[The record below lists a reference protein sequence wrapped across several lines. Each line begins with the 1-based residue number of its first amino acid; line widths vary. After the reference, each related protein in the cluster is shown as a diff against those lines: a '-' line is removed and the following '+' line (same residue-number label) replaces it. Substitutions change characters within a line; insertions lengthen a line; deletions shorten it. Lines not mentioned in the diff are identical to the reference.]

1 MKKTILFCVAL
12 AGLTAMSS
20 CGNKAA
26 TKLEN
31 AADSASYALG
41 VSNGARFGEALKSGM
56 YEQLKNIDPNDFMK
70 GLAAALKTDSTQR
83 SYEMGLSQ
91 GLYIKEM
98 LNNIKQGTGVEIDIP
113 TFVQAYKQAMDGDTT
128 LLISAMQSNSVLDAI
143 FRAAAEA
150 KEKEEL
156 ARLAETPEAK
166 ENLAKGEAFLAEKAK
181 EEGMVKTESGL
192 LYKVVKEGKG
202 DKVQSNQRAKV
213 SYKGTLID
221 GTQFDANASATFS
234 PTQVVKG
241 FGRAGADSPWRG
253 AAGPVGL
260 SPVCLQYVC
269 GYGGEGTGGALSGG
283 ADRAGR
289 SHQAGEDRQ
298 AAARDCGTSAGLYL
312 LWPVRC
318 GAAGRAGNSR
328 SRVLCHLGH
337 GGGDFRFGCLL
348 YRQAALILL
357 IRAAP
362 LLRSGSFSVP
372 GRKSSSRGLSAE
384 AEEAFRQDWR

>member
-83 SYEMGLSQ
+83 SYAALVRAEGVD

-181 EEGMVKTESGL
+181 EEGVVKTESGL

-241 FGRAGADSPWRG
+241 FGE
-253 AAGPVGL
+253 GL
-260 SPVCLQYVC
+260 QLMQKGGKYILYIPAEL
-269 GYGGEGTGGALSGG
+269 GYG
-283 ADRAGR
+283 
-289 SHQAGEDRQ
+289 
-298 AAARDCGTSAGLYL
+298 
-312 LWPVRC
+312 VR
-318 GAAGRAGNSR
+318 
-328 SRVLCHLGH
+328 
-337 GGGDFRFGCLL
+337 GGGDKIPTNST
-348 YRQAALILL
+348 LIFEVEVLD
-357 IRAAP
+357 I
-362 LLRSGSFSVP
+362 V
-372 GRKSSSRGLSAE
+372 K
-384 AEEAFRQDWR
+384 

>member
-1 MKKTILFCVAL
+1 M
-12 AGLTAMSS
+12 
-20 CGNKAA
+20 
-26 TKLEN
+26 EN

-166 ENLAKGEAFLAEKAK
+166 ENLAKGEAFLAEKDK
-181 EEGMVKTESGL
+181 E
-192 LYKVVKEGKG
+192 
-202 DKVQSNQRAKV
+202 V

-221 GTQFDANASATFS
+221 GTQFDSNASATFS

-241 FGRAGADSPWRG
+241 FGE
-253 AAGPVGL
+253 GL
-260 SPVCLQYVC
+260 QLMQKGGKYILYIPAEL
-269 GYGGEGTGGALSGG
+269 GYG
-283 ADRAGR
+283 
-289 SHQAGEDRQ
+289 
-298 AAARDCGTSAGLYL
+298 
-312 LWPVRC
+312 VR
-318 GAAGRAGNSR
+318 
-328 SRVLCHLGH
+328 
-337 GGGDFRFGCLL
+337 GGGDKIPTNST
-348 YRQAALILL
+348 LIFEVEVLD
-357 IRAAP
+357 I
-362 LLRSGSFSVP
+362 V
-372 GRKSSSRGLSAE
+372 K
-384 AEEAFRQDWR
+384 

>member
-150 KEKEEL
+150 KAKEEL

-181 EEGMVKTESGL
+181 EEGVVKTESGL

-221 GTQFDANASATFS
+221 GTQFDSNASATFS

-241 FGRAGADSPWRG
+241 FGE
-253 AAGPVGL
+253 GL
-260 SPVCLQYVC
+260 QLMQKGGKYILYIPAEL
-269 GYGGEGTGGALSGG
+269 GYG
-283 ADRAGR
+283 
-289 SHQAGEDRQ
+289 
-298 AAARDCGTSAGLYL
+298 
-312 LWPVRC
+312 VR
-318 GAAGRAGNSR
+318 
-328 SRVLCHLGH
+328 
-337 GGGDFRFGCLL
+337 GGGDKIPTNST
-348 YRQAALILL
+348 LIFEVEVLD
-357 IRAAP
+357 I
-362 LLRSGSFSVP
+362 V
-372 GRKSSSRGLSAE
+372 K
-384 AEEAFRQDWR
+384 

>member
-113 TFVQAYKQAMDGDTT
+113 TF
-128 LLISAMQSNSVLDAI
+128 
-143 FRAAAEA
+143 
-150 KEKEEL
+150 
-156 ARLAETPEAK
+156 EAK

-181 EEGMVKTESGL
+181 EEGVVKTESGL
-192 LYKVVKEGKG
+192 LYKVLKEGKG

-221 GTQFDANASATFS
+221 GTQFDSNASATFS

-241 FGRAGADSPWRG
+241 FGE
-253 AAGPVGL
+253 GL
-260 SPVCLQYVC
+260 QLMQKGGKYILYIPAEL
-269 GYGGEGTGGALSGG
+269 GYG
-283 ADRAGR
+283 
-289 SHQAGEDRQ
+289 
-298 AAARDCGTSAGLYL
+298 
-312 LWPVRC
+312 VR
-318 GAAGRAGNSR
+318 
-328 SRVLCHLGH
+328 
-337 GGGDFRFGCLL
+337 GGGDKIPTNST
-348 YRQAALILL
+348 LIFEVEVLD
-357 IRAAP
+357 I
-362 LLRSGSFSVP
+362 V
-372 GRKSSSRGLSAE
+372 K
-384 AEEAFRQDWR
+384 

>member
-70 GLAAALKTDSTQR
+70 GLAAALKTVSTQR

-150 KEKEEL
+150 KEIWRK
-156 ARLAETPEAK
+156 ARL
-166 ENLAKGEAFLAEKAK
+166 
-181 EEGMVKTESGL
+181 SL
-192 LYKVVKEGKG
+192 LKKPKKKV
-202 DKVQSNQRAKV
+202 
-213 SYKGTLID
+213 
-221 GTQFDANASATFS
+221 
-234 PTQVVKG
+234 
-241 FGRAGADSPWRG
+241 W
-253 AAGPVGL
+253 
-260 SPVCLQYVC
+260 
-269 GYGGEGTGGALSGG
+269 
-283 ADRAGR
+283 
-289 SHQAGEDRQ
+289 
-298 AAARDCGTSAGLYL
+298 
-312 LWPVRC
+312 
-318 GAAGRAGNSR
+318 
-328 SRVLCHLGH
+328 
-337 GGGDFRFGCLL
+337 
-348 YRQAALILL
+348 
-357 IRAAP
+357 
-362 LLRSGSFSVP
+362 
-372 GRKSSSRGLSAE
+372 
-384 AEEAFRQDWR
+384 

>member
-12 AGLTAMSS
+12 AGLTTMSS

-150 KEKEEL
+150 K
-156 ARLAETPEAK
+156 
-166 ENLAKGEAFLAEKAK
+166 
-181 EEGMVKTESGL
+181 
-192 LYKVVKEGKG
+192 
-202 DKVQSNQRAKV
+202 VQSNQRAKV

-241 FGRAGADSPWRG
+241 FGE
-253 AAGPVGL
+253 GL
-260 SPVCLQYVC
+260 QLMQKGGKYILYIPAEL
-269 GYGGEGTGGALSGG
+269 GYG
-283 ADRAGR
+283 
-289 SHQAGEDRQ
+289 
-298 AAARDCGTSAGLYL
+298 
-312 LWPVRC
+312 VR
-318 GAAGRAGNSR
+318 
-328 SRVLCHLGH
+328 
-337 GGGDFRFGCLL
+337 GGGDKIPTNST
-348 YRQAALILL
+348 LIFEVEVLD
-357 IRAAP
+357 I
-362 LLRSGSFSVP
+362 V
-372 GRKSSSRGLSAE
+372 K
-384 AEEAFRQDWR
+384 

>member
-128 LLISAMQSNSVLDAI
+128 LLFKNNIFELSYYVKDNYSVS
-143 FRAAAEA
+143 F
-150 KEKEEL
+150 
-156 ARLAETPEAK
+156 T
-166 ENLAKGEAFLAEKAK
+166 N
-181 EEGMVKTESGL
+181 MYT
-192 LYKVVKEGKG
+192 
-202 DKVQSNQRAKV
+202 
-213 SYKGTLID
+213 
-221 GTQFDANASATFS
+221 
-234 PTQVVKG
+234 
-241 FGRAGADSPWRG
+241 
-253 AAGPVGL
+253 
-260 SPVCLQYVC
+260 
-269 GYGGEGTGGALSGG
+269 
-283 ADRAGR
+283 
-289 SHQAGEDRQ
+289 
-298 AAARDCGTSAGLYL
+298 
-312 LWPVRC
+312 
-318 GAAGRAGNSR
+318 
-328 SRVLCHLGH
+328 SRVTYGKLG
-337 GGGDFRFGCLL
+337 
-348 YRQAALILL
+348 
-357 IRAAP
+357 
-362 LLRSGSFSVP
+362 
-372 GRKSSSRGLSAE
+372 SSL
-384 AEEAFRQDWR
+384 

>member
-113 TFVQAYKQAMDGDTT
+113 IFVQAYKQAM
-128 LLISAMQSNSVLDAI
+128 

-181 EEGMVKTESGL
+181 EEGVVKTESGL

-221 GTQFDANASATFS
+221 GTQFDSNASATFS

-241 FGRAGADSPWRG
+241 FGE
-253 AAGPVGL
+253 GL
-260 SPVCLQYVC
+260 QLMQKGGKYILYIPAEL
-269 GYGGEGTGGALSGG
+269 GYG
-283 ADRAGR
+283 
-289 SHQAGEDRQ
+289 
-298 AAARDCGTSAGLYL
+298 
-312 LWPVRC
+312 VR
-318 GAAGRAGNSR
+318 
-328 SRVLCHLGH
+328 
-337 GGGDFRFGCLL
+337 GGGDKIPTNST
-348 YRQAALILL
+348 LIFEVEVLD
-357 IRAAP
+357 I
-362 LLRSGSFSVP
+362 V
-372 GRKSSSRGLSAE
+372 K
-384 AEEAFRQDWR
+384 

>member
-156 ARLAETPEAK
+156 ARLAETLE
-166 ENLAKGEAFLAEKAK
+166 AK
-181 EEGMVKTESGL
+181 EEGVVKTESGL
-192 LYKVVKEGKG
+192 LYKVLKEGKG

-221 GTQFDANASATFS
+221 GTQFDSNASATFS

-241 FGRAGADSPWRG
+241 FGE
-253 AAGPVGL
+253 GL
-260 SPVCLQYVC
+260 QLMQKGGKYILYIPAEL
-269 GYGGEGTGGALSGG
+269 GYG
-283 ADRAGR
+283 
-289 SHQAGEDRQ
+289 
-298 AAARDCGTSAGLYL
+298 
-312 LWPVRC
+312 VR
-318 GAAGRAGNSR
+318 
-328 SRVLCHLGH
+328 
-337 GGGDFRFGCLL
+337 GGGDKIPTNST
-348 YRQAALILL
+348 LIFEVEVLD
-357 IRAAP
+357 I
-362 LLRSGSFSVP
+362 V
-372 GRKSSSRGLSAE
+372 K
-384 AEEAFRQDWR
+384 

>member
-166 ENLAKGEAFLAEKAK
+166 E
-181 EEGMVKTESGL
+181 EGVVKTESGL
-192 LYKVVKEGKG
+192 LYKVVKE
-202 DKVQSNQRAKV
+202 
-213 SYKGTLID
+213 
-221 GTQFDANASATFS
+221 
-234 PTQVVKG
+234 
-241 FGRAGADSPWRG
+241 
-253 AAGPVGL
+253 
-260 SPVCLQYVC
+260 
-269 GYGGEGTGGALSGG
+269 
-283 ADRAGR
+283 
-289 SHQAGEDRQ
+289 
-298 AAARDCGTSAGLYL
+298 
-312 LWPVRC
+312 
-318 GAAGRAGNSR
+318 
-328 SRVLCHLGH
+328 
-337 GGGDFRFGCLL
+337 
-348 YRQAALILL
+348 
-357 IRAAP
+357 
-362 LLRSGSFSVP
+362 
-372 GRKSSSRGLSAE
+372 
-384 AEEAFRQDWR
+384 

>member
-181 EEGMVKTESGL
+181 EEGVVKTESGL
-192 LYKVVKEGKG
+192 LYKVVK
-202 DKVQSNQRAKV
+202 
-213 SYKGTLID
+213 
-221 GTQFDANASATFS
+221 
-234 PTQVVKG
+234 G
-241 FGRAGADSPWRG
+241 FGE
-253 AAGPVGL
+253 GL
-260 SPVCLQYVC
+260 QLMQKGGKYILYIPAEL
-269 GYGGEGTGGALSGG
+269 GYG
-283 ADRAGR
+283 
-289 SHQAGEDRQ
+289 
-298 AAARDCGTSAGLYL
+298 
-312 LWPVRC
+312 VR
-318 GAAGRAGNSR
+318 
-328 SRVLCHLGH
+328 
-337 GGGDFRFGCLL
+337 GGGDKIPTNST
-348 YRQAALILL
+348 LIFEVEVLD
-357 IRAAP
+357 I
-362 LLRSGSFSVP
+362 V
-372 GRKSSSRGLSAE
+372 K
-384 AEEAFRQDWR
+384 

>member
-12 AGLTAMSS
+12 AGLTTMSS

-143 FRAAAEA
+143 F
-150 KEKEEL
+150 
-156 ARLAETPEAK
+156 
-166 ENLAKGEAFLAEKAK
+166 
-181 EEGMVKTESGL
+181 
-192 LYKVVKEGKG
+192 
-202 DKVQSNQRAKV
+202 
-213 SYKGTLID
+213 
-221 GTQFDANASATFS
+221 
-234 PTQVVKG
+234 
-241 FGRAGADSPWRG
+241 
-253 AAGPVGL
+253 
-260 SPVCLQYVC
+260 
-269 GYGGEGTGGALSGG
+269 
-283 ADRAGR
+283 
-289 SHQAGEDRQ
+289 
-298 AAARDCGTSAGLYL
+298 
-312 LWPVRC
+312 
-318 GAAGRAGNSR
+318 
-328 SRVLCHLGH
+328 
-337 GGGDFRFGCLL
+337 
-348 YRQAALILL
+348 
-357 IRAAP
+357 
-362 LLRSGSFSVP
+362 
-372 GRKSSSRGLSAE
+372 
-384 AEEAFRQDWR
+384 

>member
-98 LNNIKQGTGVEIDIP
+98 LNNIP

-181 EEGMVKTESGL
+181 EEGVVKTESGL
-192 LYKVVKEGKG
+192 LYKVE
-202 DKVQSNQRAKV
+202 SILQRNFDRRNPIRFQCKRYFL
-213 SYKGTLID
+213 SY
-221 GTQFDANASATFS
+221 AS
-234 PTQVVKG
+234 
-241 FGRAGADSPWRG
+241 R
-253 AAGPVGL
+253 
-260 SPVCLQYVC
+260 
-269 GYGGEGTGGALSGG
+269 
-283 ADRAGR
+283 
-289 SHQAGEDRQ
+289 
-298 AAARDCGTSAGLYL
+298 
-312 LWPVRC
+312 
-318 GAAGRAGNSR
+318 
-328 SRVLCHLGH
+328 
-337 GGGDFRFGCLL
+337 
-348 YRQAALILL
+348 
-357 IRAAP
+357 
-362 LLRSGSFSVP
+362 
-372 GRKSSSRGLSAE
+372 
-384 AEEAFRQDWR
+384 

>member
-143 FRAAAEA
+143 FRAA
-150 KEKEEL
+150 
-156 ARLAETPEAK
+156 PEAK

-181 EEGMVKTESGL
+181 EEGVVKTESGL
-192 LYKVVKEGKG
+192 LYKVLKEGKG

-221 GTQFDANASATFS
+221 GTQFDSNASATFS

-241 FGRAGADSPWRG
+241 FGE
-253 AAGPVGL
+253 GL
-260 SPVCLQYVC
+260 QLMQKGGKYILYIPAEL
-269 GYGGEGTGGALSGG
+269 GYG
-283 ADRAGR
+283 
-289 SHQAGEDRQ
+289 
-298 AAARDCGTSAGLYL
+298 
-312 LWPVRC
+312 VR
-318 GAAGRAGNSR
+318 
-328 SRVLCHLGH
+328 
-337 GGGDFRFGCLL
+337 GGGDKIPTNST
-348 YRQAALILL
+348 LIFEVEVLD
-357 IRAAP
+357 I
-362 LLRSGSFSVP
+362 V
-372 GRKSSSRGLSAE
+372 K
-384 AEEAFRQDWR
+384 

>member
-166 ENLAKGEAFLAEKAK
+166 EKGV
-181 EEGMVKTESGL
+181 VKTESGL

-241 FGRAGADSPWRG
+241 FGE
-253 AAGPVGL
+253 GL
-260 SPVCLQYVC
+260 QLMQKGGKYILYIPAEL
-269 GYGGEGTGGALSGG
+269 GYG
-283 ADRAGR
+283 
-289 SHQAGEDRQ
+289 
-298 AAARDCGTSAGLYL
+298 
-312 LWPVRC
+312 VR
-318 GAAGRAGNSR
+318 
-328 SRVLCHLGH
+328 
-337 GGGDFRFGCLL
+337 GGGDKIPTNST
-348 YRQAALILL
+348 LIFEVEVLD
-357 IRAAP
+357 I
-362 LLRSGSFSVP
+362 V
-372 GRKSSSRGLSAE
+372 K
-384 AEEAFRQDWR
+384 

>member
-181 EEGMVKTESGL
+181 EEGVVKTESGL

-221 GTQFDANASATFS
+221 GTQFDSNASATFS

-241 FGRAGADSPWRG
+241 FGE
-253 AAGPVGL
+253 GL
-260 SPVCLQYVC
+260 QLMQK
-269 GYGGEGTGGALSGG
+269 GGNISCIFLPNWVTEFVAEAIKSRPIRL
-283 ADRAGR
+283 
-289 SHQAGEDRQ
+289 
-298 AAARDCGTSAGLYL
+298 LYL
-312 LWPVRC
+312 
-318 GAAGRAGNSR
+318 
-328 SRVLCHLGH
+328 
-337 GGGDFRFGCLL
+337 
-348 YRQAALILL
+348 
-357 IRAAP
+357 
-362 LLRSGSFSVP
+362 
-372 GRKSSSRGLSAE
+372 K
-384 AEEAFRQDWR
+384 

>member
-70 GLAAALKTDSTQR
+70 GLAAALK
-83 SYEMGLSQ
+83 
-91 GLYIKEM
+91 M

-181 EEGMVKTESGL
+181 EEGVVKTESGL

-221 GTQFDANASATFS
+221 GTQFDSNASATFS

-241 FGRAGADSPWRG
+241 FGE
-253 AAGPVGL
+253 GL
-260 SPVCLQYVC
+260 QLMQKGGKYILYIPAEL
-269 GYGGEGTGGALSGG
+269 GYG
-283 ADRAGR
+283 
-289 SHQAGEDRQ
+289 
-298 AAARDCGTSAGLYL
+298 
-312 LWPVRC
+312 VR
-318 GAAGRAGNSR
+318 
-328 SRVLCHLGH
+328 
-337 GGGDFRFGCLL
+337 GGGDKIPTNST
-348 YRQAALILL
+348 LIFEVEVLD
-357 IRAAP
+357 I
-362 LLRSGSFSVP
+362 V
-372 GRKSSSRGLSAE
+372 K
-384 AEEAFRQDWR
+384 

>member
-181 EEGMVKTESGL
+181 EEGVVKTESGL
-192 LYKVVKEGKG
+192 LYKVVKEG
-202 DKVQSNQRAKV
+202 
-213 SYKGTLID
+213 TLID
-221 GTQFDANASATFS
+221 GTQFDSNASATFS

-241 FGRAGADSPWRG
+241 FGE
-253 AAGPVGL
+253 GL
-260 SPVCLQYVC
+260 QLMQKGGKYILYIPAEL
-269 GYGGEGTGGALSGG
+269 GYG
-283 ADRAGR
+283 
-289 SHQAGEDRQ
+289 
-298 AAARDCGTSAGLYL
+298 
-312 LWPVRC
+312 VR
-318 GAAGRAGNSR
+318 
-328 SRVLCHLGH
+328 
-337 GGGDFRFGCLL
+337 GGGDKIPTNST
-348 YRQAALILL
+348 LIFEVEVLD
-357 IRAAP
+357 I
-362 LLRSGSFSVP
+362 V
-372 GRKSSSRGLSAE
+372 K
-384 AEEAFRQDWR
+384 

>member
-166 ENLAKGEAFLAEKAK
+166 E
-181 EEGMVKTESGL
+181 EGVVKTESGL

-221 GTQFDANASATFS
+221 GTQFDSNASATFS

-241 FGRAGADSPWRG
+241 FGE
-253 AAGPVGL
+253 GL
-260 SPVCLQYVC
+260 QLMQKGGKYILYIPAEL
-269 GYGGEGTGGALSGG
+269 GYG
-283 ADRAGR
+283 
-289 SHQAGEDRQ
+289 
-298 AAARDCGTSAGLYL
+298 
-312 LWPVRC
+312 VR
-318 GAAGRAGNSR
+318 
-328 SRVLCHLGH
+328 
-337 GGGDFRFGCLL
+337 GGGDKIPTNST
-348 YRQAALILL
+348 LIFEVEVLD
-357 IRAAP
+357 I
-362 LLRSGSFSVP
+362 V
-372 GRKSSSRGLSAE
+372 K
-384 AEEAFRQDWR
+384 